1 MRLFAGPE
9 SKLATVVMN
18 SGLALRAPRNDEE
31 DNIVLPVPRSSRN
44 AYAASGVVQA
54 S

>member
-1 MRLFAGPE
+1 MDSR
-9 SKLATVVMN
+9 
-18 SGLALRAPRNDEE
+18 LALRAPGNDEE
-31 DNIVLPVPRSSRN
+31 DNIVLPVLRSSRN